1 MWPKNFADRL
11 ESWNRLR
18 LQASTADKPAAL
30 AMINSWWFNT
40 PWRAYYLHWD
50 DRDTWPDPW
59 QLLDDDIYCPLAR
72 GLGMLYTVSII
83 DRPDLQDCMLT
94 ECGGDNLVLI
104 PDEKYILNWDREQIV
119 NISPGGQNPRR
130 SISQSSIKQ
139 QIR

>member
-30 AMINSWWFNT
+30 AMINAWWFNT

-50 DRDTWPDPW
+50 DQNTWPDPW
-59 QLLDDDIYCPLAR
+59 QLLDDDMYCPLAR
-72 GLGMLYTVSII
+72 GLGMLYTISLI
-83 DRPDLQDCMLT
+83 DRADLQDCMLI
-94 ECGGDNLVLI
+94 ECGGDNLVLV
-104 PDEKYILNWDREQIV
+104 PDEKYILNWDQEQIV
-119 NISPGGQNPRR
+119 NISPGDQNPRR
-130 SISQSSIKQ
+130 SVSQSSIKQ